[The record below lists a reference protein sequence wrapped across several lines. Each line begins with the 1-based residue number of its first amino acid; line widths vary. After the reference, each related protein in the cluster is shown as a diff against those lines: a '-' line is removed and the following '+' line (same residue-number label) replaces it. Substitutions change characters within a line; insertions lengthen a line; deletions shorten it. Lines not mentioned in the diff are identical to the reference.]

1 MTTRERLLPWSGFV
15 LGGIAWAVSQ
25 QWGSDRTADACLLAW
40 AWQTFLIGLVA
51 LLVVAAGAFLSWRAR
66 GEIEVPALRFVAAV
80 SLASDLVFALAIL
93 FHTVSTLIIPRC
105 FS

>member
-15 LGGIAWAVSQ
+15 LLAVAWAVSQ
-25 QWGSDRTADACLLAW
+25 QWGSARVNDACLTAW
-40 AWQTFLIGLVA
+40 NWQTFLLGLIGLAIV
-51 LLVVAAGAFLSWRAR
+51 LAGAALSRRFRAASAA
-66 GEIEVPALRFVAAV
+66 PAARFVAAV
-80 SLASDLVFALAIL
+80 SLAADVVFALAIL